1 MKGNLHYFVND
12 KSGSPLFFMLK
23 EAQVD
28 LIRIIPELIA
38 KTRQIIKEYTPKVEP
53 FKICFE
59 KGGWSAPFFKELDT
73 KYRVLFYTWRKN
85 VPLGINE
92 IPEKEFKA
100 CLVKLKYKKM
110 IVKYLD
116 ETIFLKDYGKIRSL
130 TIIHPKSKKR
140 SPILT
145 NDFSSRAS
153 LDYVQPLESGELFQ
167 NNERKISSCYL
178 AKAQSIP

>member
-1 MKGNLHYFVND
+1 MKGNLHYFVNA

-38 KTRQIIKEYTPKVEP
+38 KTRQIIKEYTPEVEP

-100 CLVKLKYKKM
+100 SLVKLKYEKM

-145 NDFSSRAS
+145 NDFSSRAKEP
-153 LDYVQPLESGELFQ
+153 V
-167 NNERKISSCYL
+167 
-178 AKAQSIP
+178 